1 MKGEIVFSI
10 LTNDSMFFIGV
21 FVNFLLRVVVINA
34 TRTFEAEITMVS
46 QRVCNGYLVWI
57 ESFG

>member
-1 MKGEIVFSI
+1 MKGGIVFSI
-10 LTNDSMFFIGV
+10 LTNDSLFFVGL
-21 FVNFLLRVVVINA
+21 FVNRLVGVVVIDA